1 MSPVSPENAV
11 EVNTLQRTYFHEE
24 DGGDESFGQKLAK
37 SVAKK
42 ALTVAATTL
51 ATTIAATV
59 ATGVGKKI
67 GDRITG
73 FVTGS
78 DRNQDNPSR
87 KGRSGRRESVDIEEK
102 LKRQNSQ
109 LREALRVTGVAL
121 VMESNLNQL
130 SESDQQRFVEQ
141 IEPHEN
147 FDSVVEFAEYIE
159 TQMRSFISGTA
170 DTGAPKPIEESVSGQ
185 KQDAVTENNDP
196 LGIFGSDEKNFIFE
210 RIVVDQ

>member
-1 MSPVSPENAV
+1 MEASMSQRVS
-11 EVNTLQRTYFHEE
+11 LHEE
-24 DGGDESFGQKLAK
+24 EGAEDTFGKKLAK

-51 ATTIAATV
+51 ATTIAAT
-59 ATGVGKKI
+59 AASGVGRHI
-67 GDRITG
+67 GNRVTD

-78 DRNQDNPSR
+78 GKGQKNNPSQ

-102 LKRQNSQ
+102 LKRQNAQ

-121 VMESNLNQL
+121 VMESNLNRL
-130 SESDQQRFVEQ
+130 SESAQRQFVEG

-159 TQMRSFISGTA
+159 SEMKSFLKESG
-170 DTGAPKPIEESVSGQ
+170 DTDGNMQIEESATPEPTQPQTGVNERQ
-185 KQDAVTENNDP
+185 DP
-196 LGIFGSDEKNFIFE
+196 LGLFGSDEKNFIFE
-210 RIVVDQ
+210 RVVVDQ